1 MEISVKRIIL
11 MFLKNFF
18 YLPKMFFKLSKYAK
32 NADKYSDE
40 ELYEF
45 IRDITHHAVH
55 AGKVD
60 VNVTGLENIPENENF
75 IFFPNHQGFFDVLAI
90 IEACPVPFSVV
101 YKKELKDI
109 PLLKNVFKCLRSKYI
124 DREDIRQSLTVIND
138 MVKEVKQ
145 GHNFLIFSEG
155 TRSRNGNNIL
165 EFKGGSFKAAYKA
178 ECKVVPVALIDT
190 YKVFDTGSTKRQAVT
205 VKFLPAMDYEIYK
218 GLKTPDLAMLVHDKI
233 QNAIVND

>member
-1 MEISVKRIIL
+1 MKRIIL

-109 PLLKNVFKCLRSKYI
+109 PFLKNVFKA
-124 DREDIRQSLTVIND
+124 
-138 MVKEVKQ
+138 KEVKQ

-205 VKFLPAMDYEIYK
+205 VKFLPAMDYETYK
-218 GLKTPDLAMLVHDKI
+218 ELKTHDLAMLVHDKI

>member
-1 MEISVKRIIL
+1 MKRIIL
-11 MFLKNFF
+11 MFLKKFF

-45 IRDITHHAVH
+45 IRDITHHAVR

-109 PLLKNVFKCLRSKYI
+109 PFLKNVFKCLRSKYI

-138 MVKEVKQ
+138 MAKEVKQ

-190 YKVFDTGSTKRQAVT
+190 YKVFDTGSTKRQTVT
-205 VKFLPAMDYEIYK
+205 VKFLPAMDYETYK
-218 GLKTPDLAMLVHDKI
+218 ELKTHDLAMLVHDKI